1 MLAGRAILLNLAVL
15 NPTRLFNPLSLMKLV
30 YFALSTAVLLAGCNQ
45 TPPATSTP
53 TTTTDTAPITPI
65 AVDSAS
71 AASGTAPLAAA
82 TAPAAASA
90 AAPALKDAETMKVA
104 FRFNPTDNPDNPK
117 HPRVLA
123 HLLVQGSQPLDIDLG
138 KFPNQPDM
146 VTGDKA
152 KSANFPAGMLM
163 GFRSYDAATGIS
175 QDLAVLHPDA
185 GHLRVVQRRV
195 DETNPEAAEFKTS
208 REVPLPPNTT
218 VVAAPMPATQKM
230 ASKK

>member
-1 MLAGRAILLNLAVL
+1 MKSLYLALGAA
-15 NPTRLFNPLSLMKLV
+15 M
-30 YFALSTAVLLAGCNQ
+30 LLAGCNQ

-53 TTTTDTAPITPI
+53 TATAPTAPVTPI
-65 AVDSAS
+65 AVDSVAS
-71 AASGTAPLAAA
+71 AAATAPEAAA
-82 TAPAAASA
+82 TAPAAA
-90 AAPALKDAETMKVA
+90 APVPKDAETMKVA
-104 FRFNPTDNPDNPK
+104 FSFKPTDNPDNPK

-152 KSANFPAGMLM
+152 KAANFPAGMMM

-185 GHLRVVQRRV
+185 HHLRVVQRRV
-195 DETNPEAAEFKTS
+195 DETNPEAAKFETS
-208 REVPLPPNTT
+208 REILLPANTV
-218 VVAAPMPATQKM
+218 VVAAPVPTAKKM
-230 ASKK
+230 AGKK

>member
-1 MLAGRAILLNLAVL
+1 M
-15 NPTRLFNPLSLMKLV
+15 
-30 YFALSTAVLLAGCNQ
+30 LLAGCNQ

-53 TTTTDTAPITPI
+53 TATAPTAPVTPI
-65 AVDSAS
+65 AVDSVAS
-71 AASGTAPLAAA
+71 AAATAPEAAA
-82 TAPAAASA
+82 TAPAAA
-90 AAPALKDAETMKVA
+90 APVPKDAETMKVA
-104 FRFNPTDNPDNPK
+104 FSFKPTDNPDNPK

-152 KSANFPAGMLM
+152 KAANFPAGMMM

-185 GHLRVVQRRV
+185 HHLRVVQRRV
-195 DETNPEAAEFKTS
+195 DETNPEAAKFETS
-208 REVPLPPNTT
+208 REILLPANTV
-218 VVAAPMPATQKM
+218 VVAAPVSAAKKM
-230 ASKK
+230 AGKK

>member
-1 MLAGRAILLNLAVL
+1 MLVGRAILLNLAVL

-30 YFALSTAVLLAGCNQ
+30 YLALSAAVLLAGCNQ

-53 TTTTDTAPITPI
+53 TTTAATAPITPI

-71 AASGTAPLAAA
+71 AAGA
-82 TAPAAASA
+82 TAPVATA
-90 AAPALKDAETMKVA
+90 AAPVAAAAPVLKNAETMKVA
-104 FRFNPTDNPDNPK
+104 FRFKPTDNPDNPK

-152 KSANFPAGMLM
+152 KAANFPAGMLM
-163 GFRSYDAATGIS
+163 GFRSYDAATGVS

-218 VVAAPMPATQKM
+218 VVIAPMPATQKM

>member
-1 MLAGRAILLNLAVL
+1 MKSLYLALGAA
-15 NPTRLFNPLSLMKLV
+15 M
-30 YFALSTAVLLAGCNQ
+30 LLAGCNQ

-53 TTTTDTAPITPI
+53 TATAPTAPVTPI
-65 AVDSAS
+65 AVDSVAS
-71 AASGTAPLAAA
+71 AAATAPEAAA
-82 TAPAAASA
+82 TAPAAA
-90 AAPALKDAETMKVA
+90 APVPKDAETMKVA
-104 FRFNPTDNPDNPK
+104 FSFKPTDNPDNPK

-152 KSANFPAGMLM
+152 KAANFPAGMMM

-185 GHLRVVQRRV
+185 HHLRVVQRRV
-195 DETNPEAAEFKTS
+195 DETNPEAAKFETS
-208 REVPLPPNTT
+208 REILLPANTV
-218 VVAAPMPATQKM
+218 VVAAPVSAAKKM
-230 ASKK
+230 AGKK

>member
-1 MLAGRAILLNLAVL
+1 MKSLCLALGAA
-15 NPTRLFNPLSLMKLV
+15 M
-30 YFALSTAVLLAGCNQ
+30 LLAGCNQ

-53 TTTTDTAPITPI
+53 TATAPTAPVTPI
-65 AVDSAS
+65 AVDSVAS
-71 AASGTAPLAAA
+71 AAA
-82 TAPAAASA
+82 TAPEAAATTPAA
-90 AAPALKDAETMKVA
+90 AAPVPKDAETMKVA
-104 FRFNPTDNPDNPK
+104 FSFKPTDNPDNPK

-152 KSANFPAGMLM
+152 KAANFPAGMMM

-185 GHLRVVQRRV
+185 HHLRVVQRRV
-195 DETNPEAAEFKTS
+195 DETNPEAAKFETS
-208 REVPLPPNTT
+208 REILLPANTV
-218 VVAAPMPATQKM
+218 VVAAPVPTAKKM
-230 ASKK
+230 AGKK